1 MRKIG
6 RDICH
11 LLLTAL
17 FLTYYDNSSASGVT
31 LSFVP
36 IVGQFEKLTHYQYQ
50 RLAIRA
56 RIAGLRG
63 VPDAPGFGAVG
74 CRQTFIAQR

>member
-1 MRKIG
+1 MRQP
-6 RDICH
+6 H
-11 LLLTAL
+11 LILL
-17 FLTYYDNSSASGVT
+17 V
-31 LSFVP
+31 
-36 IVGQFEKLTHYQYQ
+36 VGQFEKLIHYRYQ

-74 CRQTFIAQR
+74 CPQTFIAQR